1 MTQYTRDTAIN
12 FMNDIEI
19 SKLPDENRLTLSQA
33 FQNSE
38 LYEQKLLEIFPIDL
52 NPSYEYFMRA
62 PLESWQ
68 DGVYGAG
75 RDGEDYKAFREIFEN
90 KNWNEVDLNLLL
102 IQNIEFVKLNENG
115 IIYYLPSFL
124 KYIYDLRL
132 GVLGLSFSEMIISD
146 LAIGC
151 VSTRYRIGADGRS
164 YLVPADYS
172 AFERFTAEQSKII
185 AAFLVHVG
193 TLSPSRYQ
201 AEEAKRA
208 LKNYWGK
215 FLLL

>member
-1 MTQYTRDTAIN
+1 
-12 FMNDIEI
+12 MNNIEI
-19 SKLPDENRLTLSQA
+19 SKFPDEDKLILSQA
-33 FQNSE
+33 LQNSE
-38 LYEQKLLEIFPIDL
+38 LYEQKLLDVFPIARD
-52 NPSYEYFMRA
+52 PSYEYFMRA

-68 DGVYGAG
+68 NGICSAG
-75 RDGEDYKAFREIFEN
+75 SDGEDYINFREIFED
-90 KNWNEVDLNLLL
+90 KNWNEVDLTLLVTKHV
-102 IQNIEFVKLNENG
+102 QFVMLNEIG

-132 GVLGLSFSEMIISD
+132 GVLGLNFSEMIIND

-151 VSTRYRIGADGRS
+151 VSTRYRIGTDGRS
-164 YLVPADYS
+164 YLVPTDYS
-172 AFERFTAEQSKII
+172 AFERFKPEQSKLI
-185 AAFLVHVG
+185 AAFLLHVG